1 LYLLPHRLDR
11 SLNLFVKMFEARLV
25 QGSLLKKV
33 LESLKDLLNEATWDC
48 ADTGIQLQ
56 AMDNSHVSLVS
67 VSLRADGFDKFRCDR
82 QLSMGMNLTS
92 MSKILRCAANDDI
105 ITIKAQDQAD
115 NVTFMFEAPNQEKV
129 SDYEMKLM
137 NLDQEHLG
145 IPETDYAAV
154 VKLPSGEFQRI
165 IKDLSQFGESV
176 VIACSKEGV
185 KFSAAGDIGTGN
197 IKLAQTANVDKEEEA
212 VTIDIQEP
220 VTLTFACRYLN
231 MFTKASCLAP
241 QVTLSM
247 SPEVPLVVEYK
258 IGDIGH
264 IRYYL
269 APKIEDEDN

>member
-1 LYLLPHRLDR
+1 
-11 SLNLFVKMFEARLV
+11 MFEARLV
-25 QGSLLKKV
+25 QGNLLKKV

-67 VSLRADGFDKFRCDR
+67 VSLRADGFDKYRCDR
-82 QLSMGMNLTS
+82 TLSMGMNLSS
-92 MSKILRCAANDDI
+92 MAKILRCAANDDI
-105 ITIKAQDQAD
+105 ITLKAQDSNAD
-115 NVTFMFEAPNQEKV
+115 TVSFTFESPNQEKV

-145 IPETDYAAV
+145 IPETDYASV
-154 VKLPSGEFQRI
+154 IKLPSAEFQRI

-176 VIACSKEGV
+176 VISCTKEGV
-185 KFSAAGDIGTGN
+185 KFSSAGDIGVGN
-197 IKLAQTANVDKEEEA
+197 IKLAQSANADKEEEA
-212 VTIDIQEP
+212 VTIDMQEP

-231 MFTKASCLAP
+231 MFTKASCLST
-241 QVTLSM
+241 QVCLSM
-247 SPEVPLVVEYK
+247 SPDVPLVVEYK